1 MRVVLPRHA
10 LELTP
15 EVASWLLLSVQLE
28 QGEGVGMVTIDWTE
42 VSQRPMRLRHAV
54 RDGQEV
60 SLTFRNA
67 SYAAVIP
74 WAQRMAE
81 LDELAALRERVAE
94 LEQTRGGQEAA
105 A

>member
-1 MRVVLPRHA
+1 
-10 LELTP
+10 
-15 EVASWLLLSVQLE
+15 
-28 QGEGVGMVTIDWTE
+28 MVTIDWTE

-67 SYAAVIP
+67 SYAAVVP
-74 WAQRMAE
+74 WDQRQAE
-81 LDELAALRERVAE
+81 LDELEALRARVAE
-94 LEQTRGGQEAA
+94 LEKDDVGGQEAA